1 VASGG
6 PRGSNGSNARQ
17 TSATGN
23 KQKVSKKSLITCVN
37 VTFQLVQFQYLL
49 LQIFS
54 TSGWR
59 HLHLEHFKN
68 SSDMSSKPSYASN
81 DQIQP

>member
-37 VTFQLVQFQYLL
+37 VTYQLVQFQYLL
-49 LQIFS
+49 LQMFS
-54 TSGWR
+54 TSG
-59 HLHLEHFKN
+59 
-68 SSDMSSKPSYASN
+68 
-81 DQIQP
+81 

>member
-17 TSATGN
+17 TSATFN

-37 VTFQLVQFQYLL
+37 LTFKLVQFQYLL
-49 LQIFS
+49 LQMFS

-59 HLHLEHFKN
+59 HLHLERFKN
-68 SSDMSSKPSYASN
+68 SNDVSSKPSHASN
-81 DQIQP
+81 E

>member
-6 PRGSNGSNARQ
+6 PRGSHGSNARQ

-49 LQIFS
+49 LQMFS

-59 HLHLEHFKN
+59 HLHLDHFKN
-68 SSDMSSKPSYASN
+68 SSDVSSKPSHASN